1 MGKGNMDRI
10 GVRLAC
16 VLLLLIQYGNG
27 AELIII
33 TPDSSPTPLIGD
45 TINLNIIYDKPPNTI
60 VWLFN
65 DNIIAIW
72 ISNQTIIS
80 PGYQNRLIVKPFSCT
95 ISDSTFADSG
105 KYVVNVTATNGDFGS
120 LSFSVLVKEKVLE
133 ITSNDTGK
141 FRTGENI
148 SLNIQYEGN
157 PIYIFWR
164 YNGTTVAF
172 KSGSI
177 FYVVPKFK
185 DRLILDNRG
194 SLLIYNTT
202 IDDAGNYTV
211 TVETSFAPGSLSFQ
225 VMFSDLWN
233 VTVLQTP
240 PIINESSPDVILTCS
255 ATSGSGSVTWQK
267 DGQPINIDSTH
278 IILDKVLQI
287 LNPKRTDTGNYSCNM
302 TDMIRWDVGS
312 IIMTVYYPIEN
323 VTITQF
329 PQIVSENTPTVNL
342 SCSASSGPIETVTWM
357 KNGQAIDHTYILLDG
372 NFTLQLIQPKRE
384 FIGNYSCNLSN
395 AAYSNT
401 GYHHLHVNDPIE
413 NVTITQFPQTVSENT
428 SAVNLSCSAS
438 SGPIETVTWMKNGQ
452 AIDHTYILLDG
463 NFTLQLIQPKREFSG
478 NYSCNL
484 SNPAYSNTGYL
495 QLLVYDP
502 LENVVVTQLPQ
513 IVSENTSDVNL
524 SCTASSGYIETAM
537 WMKNGQA
544 INHTHMLFNGN
555 MTLQLIKP
563 KKEFSGDYSC
573 NLFNAV
579 YWGTGSL
586 SIRVYDPV
594 ENVTVTQ
601 LPTTV
606 SEMTSLVT
614 LSCNASSGYTEAV
627 TWIKDGN
634 IIVNE
639 NNTFNLLDGNHTL
652 QIIQPNRTFSGKY
665 SCNISNA
672 VYMNSSYLQLL
683 VHEPFENVTVTGPAM
698 VEEGVASAS
707 LTCSASSGNTEAVT
721 WLKDGESL
729 PSVEAYSLLD
739 ENQTLQITK
748 PDRTFTGNYTCILSN
763 AAYEGSGSLY
773 LNVTYTASV
782 TTARVT
788 TARVT
793 TASVSYVTASATS
806 TIGLLIMS
814 LLGGI
819 LVVH

>member
-502 LENVVVTQLPQ
+502 
-513 IVSENTSDVNL
+513 
-524 SCTASSGYIETAM
+524 
-537 WMKNGQA
+537 
-544 INHTHMLFNGN
+544 
-555 MTLQLIKP
+555 
-563 KKEFSGDYSC
+563 
-573 NLFNAV
+573 
-579 YWGTGSL
+579 
-586 SIRVYDPV
+586 V